1 MSRIKVMK
9 NLEGNEIITFYRAKG
24 KHGFL
29 SCLYRKK
36 LIFEDRE
43 FDSAEHA
50 YQFGKMR
57 DKKTQEWVMKAPHPH
72 LVSIV
77 CHNLF
82 SWDIVSGWSKMKV
95 NRMYRVLKVKFS
107 DIELKE
113 KLLATGNAILIEK
126 SKSDSFWGC
135 GKNGKGKN
143 MLGKLLMKV
152 REELFKNISI

>member
-1 MSRIKVMK
+1 MK
-9 NLEGNEIITFYRAKG
+9 NLEGNKIIRFYRARG
-24 KHGFL
+24 EYDFL
-29 SCLYRKK
+29 SCLYQKV
-36 LIFEDRE
+36 LIFEDIE
-43 FDSAEHA
+43 FEAAEYA
-50 YQFGKMR
+50 YQYGKMR
-57 DKKTQEWVMKAPHPH
+57 DKKTREWAMKAPKPH
-72 LVSIV
+72 LLSIL

-82 SWDIVSGWSKMKV
+82 AWDIVPGWSKMKV

-113 KLLATGNAILIEK
+113 KLLATGNAILIED

-152 REELFKNISI
+152 REELKIVVE